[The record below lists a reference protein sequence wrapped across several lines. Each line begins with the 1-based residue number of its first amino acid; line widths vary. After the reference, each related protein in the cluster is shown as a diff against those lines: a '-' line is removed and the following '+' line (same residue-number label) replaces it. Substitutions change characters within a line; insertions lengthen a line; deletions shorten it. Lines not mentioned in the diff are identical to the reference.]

1 MDTSPEFGIA
11 MAVDIEGH
19 CRFYDVLRFKK
30 MAKMSSG
37 QARGMDD
44 AKEGPYKF
52 RLMSNVCL
60 EMAQDAFLGVTQ
72 TSTHYREE
80 KSAEEAV
87 PVPAEAPP
95 AKGAKGAAPV
105 EEVEEVEPVPDTWES
120 EVLQDKMYAD
130 APEKLKSL
138 VDVVQAMPEGN
149 FYT

>member
-1 MDTSPEFGIA
+1 
-11 MAVDIEGH
+11 
-19 CRFYDVLRFKK
+19 
-30 MAKMSSG
+30 
-37 QARGMDD
+37 
-44 AKEGPYKF
+44 
-52 RLMSNVCL
+52 
-60 EMAQDAFLGVTQ
+60 MAQDAFLGVTQ